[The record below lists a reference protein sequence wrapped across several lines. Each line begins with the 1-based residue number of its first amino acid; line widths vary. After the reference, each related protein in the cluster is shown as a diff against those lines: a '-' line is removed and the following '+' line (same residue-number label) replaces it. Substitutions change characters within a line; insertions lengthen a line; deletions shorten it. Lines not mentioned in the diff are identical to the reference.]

1 MVLKLSARV
10 RVFVLGFLRQW
21 GRGGGTCWRKA
32 DGGRGLCYSS
42 TETSAEPGLKGSW
55 PRRWKGRKQWLVRG
69 GRQQGQPADGS
80 AGLGRQ
86 SSLVTNKKG
95 VSFPLSFFFFFPES
109 RGGPKQYFEWDFVYL
124 SDCCCC
130 YGCAGFSLQR
140 AGSSL
145 RCTGSLLQHVAFSH
159 RRAQTLEHLISVVKT
174 CRLSPV
180 GAHKGFS
187 SWGMQA

>member
-1 MVLKLSARV
+1 MLGLEFLFWGSSGSEVEEEVPAEERQTEV
-10 RVFVLGFLRQW
+10 GVFAIAPQRHQQSLDWR
-21 GRGGGTCWRKA
+21 GRGRDDGKA
-32 DGGRGLCYSS
+32 GSS
-42 TETSAEPGLKGSW
+42 DWSVEEGS
-55 PRRWKGRKQWLVRG
+55 KAS
-69 GRQQGQPADGS
+69 RQTVALGS
-80 AGLGRQ
+80 AGRAPWLPTRRE
-86 SSLVTNKKG
+86 
-95 VSFPLSFFFFFPES
+95 FPSPSPFFFFFPES